1 MVCLGPRKK
10 EKKSNLLSPDDATS
24 RGLKKGSSKL
34 KTSKTNASLAPSIAS
49 AAKKTPRPS
58 LDANNKKSPRPSL
71 DTNNKKSTL
80 PRPPSRNS
88 LLPNR
93 RTPSP
98 VQRATSPKPPPSSR
112 PNSMISVK
120 SAASAVSTNNTR
132 PTSRTPS
139 HASTTKRF
147 PITEMK
153 EEVKDL
159 KAKVRLYLAEYIC

>member
-49 AAKKTPRPS
+49 AAKK
-58 LDANNKKSPRPSL
+58 SPRSSL

-88 LLPNR
+88 LLSNG

-98 VQRATSPKPPPSSR
+98 VQRTTSPKPPPSSR

-159 KAKVRLYLAEYIC
+159 KAKVRLFWAEYIC